1 MDMTG
6 NETQERRI
14 DERTAKLLQEF
25 GLDEGYDELALRRA
39 FVARL
44 AELGV
49 GGQAASSEDA
59 PLELTDE
66 QSALVR
72 DYQRLRLGLVA
83 DFSERSLEGLDSY
96 SAIQRKYEALKPKP
110 PEKKTVVSKV
120 KGFGKAK
127 KAEESTASS
136 AGGQSGSYAD
146 FDDYD
151 AEEAAIVEEV
161 YNPDTYRTTTSY
173 TSAQPEKK
181 GGIKHKLKI
190 GCGGLLLL
198 LVVYE
203 VLYYL
208 LPR

>member
-25 GLDEGYDELALRRA
+25 GLDGGYDELALRRA

-83 DFSERSLEGLDSY
+83 GFSERSLEGLDSY

-136 AGGQSGSYAD
+136 AGGRVVPTRIS
-146 FDDYD
+146 
-151 AEEAAIVEEV
+151 
-161 YNPDTYRTTTSY
+161 TTTTPRRRPSSRRPTIPTPTAPRRLTPARSPRRRAASS
-173 TSAQPEKK
+173 TS
-181 GGIKHKLKI
+181 
-190 GCGGLLLL
+190 
-198 LVVYE
+198 
-203 VLYYL
+203 
-208 LPR
+208 